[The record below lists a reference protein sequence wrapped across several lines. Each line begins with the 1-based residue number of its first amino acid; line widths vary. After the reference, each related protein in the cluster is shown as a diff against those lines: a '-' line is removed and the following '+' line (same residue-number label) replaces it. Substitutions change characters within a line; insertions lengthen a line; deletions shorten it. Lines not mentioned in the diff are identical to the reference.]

1 MAGRGREQGRGGPDV
16 TPIAV
21 LGAGSW
27 GTTLAVHLAGLGHE
41 VRLWDIDRRHLGL
54 LESARE
60 NRKFLPGIGLPGG
73 IKVRPELE
81 AALEGAECTLFVVP
95 SHGMRACAEQVAAT
109 GRQSLW
115 VCAAKGLELGTL
127 ERMTVVLSETLGDR
141 GGEPVLLVGPSH
153 AEEVSRGIPT
163 SIVAAAGDEAR
174 ARRVQGLCSSPRLR
188 VYTNRDVA
196 GCEYG
201 AALKNVIALAAGIC
215 DGLGYGDNTKGAL
228 LTRGLAEITR
238 LGVALGG
245 QRETFYGL
253 TGMGDLITTAISRH
267 SRNRSVGER
276 LGRGETIEQVLGDMV
291 MVAEGVNTARAAQE
305 LARRHGTEAPIVEQ
319 VNAILIEHKDPR
331 AALEALMGRELKS
344 EEWKGDPGRVVAQD

>member
-1 MAGRGREQGRGGPDV
+1 MSSV
-16 TPIAV
+16 AV

-27 GTTLAVHLAGLGHE
+27 GTTLAVHLAHLGNT
-41 VRLWDIDRRHLGL
+41 VALWDIDVAHLGE
-54 LESARE
+54 LEAHRE
-60 NRKFLPGIGLPGG
+60 NRKFLGG
-73 IKVRPELE
+73 IALPAGVKVQPKLE
-81 AALEGAECTLFVVP
+81 VALAGAEFTLFVVP
-95 SHGMRACAEQVAAT
+95 SHGMRSASEQVAAA
-109 GRQSLW
+109 GARSLW
-115 VCAAKGLELGTL
+115 ICAAKGLELGTL
-127 ERMTVVLSETLGDR
+127 KCMTEVLGETLGDPD
-141 GGEPVLLVGPSH
+141 PVLLVGPSH

-163 SIVAAAGDEAR
+163 SIVAAAGTEER
-174 ARRVQGLCSSPRLR
+174 ARRVQGLCSSGRLR

-245 QRETFYGL
+245 TRETFYGL

-267 SRNRSVGER
+267 SRNRTVGER
-276 LGRGETIEQVLGDMV
+276 LGRGETIEQVLGRMV
-291 MVAEGVNTARAAQE
+291 MVAEGVNTAKAALE
-305 LARRHGTEAPIVEQ
+305 LGRKKGVETPIIEQ
-319 VNAILIEHKDPR
+319 VSAILLEGKDPR

-344 EEWKGDPGRVVAQD
+344 EEWKGDPGHVAAQD

>member
-1 MAGRGREQGRGGPDV
+1 VSAV
-16 TPIAV
+16 TV

-27 GTTLAVHLAGLGHE
+27 GTTLAIHLAGLDHR
-41 VRLWDIDRRHLGL
+41 VALWDIDAAHLER
-54 LESARE
+54 LEADRE
-60 NRKFLPGIGLPGG
+60 NRKFLAGITLPRGV
-73 IKVRPELE
+73 KVQPQ
-81 AALEGAECTLFVVP
+81 LEGALAGADYTLFVVP
-95 SHGMRACAEQVAAT
+95 SHGMRSCAERVAAT
-109 GRQSLW
+109 GRTSTW
-115 VCAAKGLELGTL
+115 ICAAKGLELGTL
-127 ERMTVVLSETLGDR
+127 KRMTEVLGEALGDPD
-141 GGEPVLLVGPSH
+141 PVLLVGPSH

-163 SIVAAAGDEAR
+163 SIVAAARSAER
-174 ARRVQGLCSSPRLR
+174 ARGVQALCSSGRLR

-245 QRETFYGL
+245 SRETFYGL

-267 SRNRSVGER
+267 SRNRAVGER
-276 LGRGETIEQVLGDMV
+276 LGRGETIEQVLGNMV
-291 MVAEGVNTARAAQE
+291 MVAEGVNTAQAA
-305 LARRHGTEAPIVEQ
+305 LALGRKQGVETPVIEQ
-319 VNAILIEHKDPR
+319 VNAILLERKDPR

-344 EEWKGDPGRVVAQD
+344 EEWKGGPDRVAAQD